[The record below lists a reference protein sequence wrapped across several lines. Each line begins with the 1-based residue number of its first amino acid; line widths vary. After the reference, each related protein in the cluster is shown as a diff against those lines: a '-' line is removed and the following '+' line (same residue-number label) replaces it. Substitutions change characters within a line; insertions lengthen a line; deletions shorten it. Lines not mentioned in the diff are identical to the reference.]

1 MSQQIN
7 LFNPVFLK
15 QRKVFTALAMAQALG
30 VLVAG
35 LALLAVYSQRS
46 VAVLEG
52 EAAAS
57 AEQLAKRQARLEQA
71 NRELAPREP
80 SAELKARVAAA
91 EEKLAALRDV
101 SGTLYRGGFGNTAG
115 YAEYFRAFARQ
126 DVGDLWLTGL
136 TISGPQADIGIEGRA
151 LQAEL
156 VPAYIARL
164 ATEPVLKGKRFGSLK
179 MSTAA
184 KKDGAPAA
192 PYLEFSLQSAAA
204 AGEEG

>member
-15 QRKVFTALAMAQALG
+15 QRKVFTALAMGQALA
-30 VLVAG
+30 VLVVGIAV
-35 LALLAVYSQRS
+35 LALYSQRS

-57 AEQLAKRQARLEQA
+57 AEQLARRQARLEQA
-71 NRELAPREP
+71 NRELAPRQP
-80 SAELKARVAAA
+80 SAELNARVAAA
-91 EEKLAALRDV
+91 EEKLVALRDV
-101 SGTLYRGGFGNTAG
+101 SGMLYRGGFGNTTG

-136 TISGPQADIGIEGRA
+136 TIDGPRADIGIEGRA

-164 ATEPVLKGKRFGSLK
+164 ASEPVLKGKRFGSLK
-179 MSTAA
+179 IASLPP
-184 KKDGAPAA
+184 KDGAPAA
-192 PYLEFSLQSAAA
+192 PYVEFSLQSAGG
-204 AGEEG
+204 GEEG

>member
-35 LALLAVYSQRS
+35 IVVMALFSQRS

-52 EAAAS
+52 EAAQS
-57 AEQLAKRQARLEQA
+57 ADQLARRQARLEQA

-80 SAELKARVAAA
+80 SPELKARVAAA
-91 EEKLAALRDV
+91 EEKLRALRDV
-101 SGTLYRGGFGNTAG
+101 SGMIYRGGFGNTAG

-126 DVGDLWLTGL
+126 DVGNLWLTGL
-136 TISGPQADIGIEGRA
+136 TIDGPQADIGLEGRT

-156 VPAYIARL
+156 VPAYIAGL
-164 ATEPVLKGKRFGSLK
+164 AKEPVLKGKRFGSLK
-179 MSTAA
+179 ISSPETKA
-184 KKDGAPAA
+184 GAPGV
-192 PYLEFSLQSAAA
+192 PWLEFSLQSAG

>member
-30 VLVAG
+30 VLAAG
-35 LALLAVYSQRS
+35 IVVLALYSQRS
-46 VAVLEG
+46 VAVLEAG
-52 EAAAS
+52 AAQS
-57 AEQLAKRQARLEQA
+57 AEQLARRQARLEQA
-71 NRELAPREP
+71 NRELAPRAP
-80 SAELKARVAAA
+80 SAGLKAQVDAA
-91 EEKLAALRDV
+91 EDKLRALRDV
-101 SGTLYRGGFGNTAG
+101 SGMLYRGGVGNTTG

-136 TISGPQADIGIEGRA
+136 SISGPQADIGIEGRT

-164 ATEPVLKGKRFGSLK
+164 AREPVLKGKRFGSLK
-179 MSTAA
+179 ISSPA
-184 KKDGAPAA
+184 KKEGASAA
-192 PYLEFSLQSAAA
+192 PYLEFSLQS
-204 AGEEG
+204 GSTEEQG

>member
-15 QRKVFTALAMAQALG
+15 QRKVFTALAMGQALG
-30 VLVAG
+30 VLVVGIAV
-35 LALLAVYSQRS
+35 LALYSQRS
-46 VAVLEG
+46 VRVLEG
-52 EAAAS
+52 EASAS
-57 AEQLAKRQARLEQA
+57 AEQLARRQARLEQA
-71 NRELAPREP
+71 NRDLAPRQP

-91 EEKLAALRDV
+91 EEKLVALRDV
-101 SGTLYRGGFGNTAG
+101 SGMLYRGGFGNTAG

-136 TISGPQADIGIEGRA
+136 TIDGPQADIGIEGRA

-164 ATEPVLKGKRFGSLK
+164 AREPVLKGKRFGSLK
-179 MSTAA
+179 ISSVAPR
-184 KKDGAPAA
+184 DGAAAA
-192 PYLEFSLQSAAA
+192 PYVEFSLQSAGG
-204 AGEEG
+204 GEEG